1 MEELKV
7 IHLFKYVQ
15 LKRESNIAPIHI
27 NKNCVRKEREEL
39 TKAPMIPIK
48 GGWMVMMR
56 NFIFVD
62 GL

>member
-1 MEELKV
+1 M
-7 IHLFKYVQ
+7 YVQ

-27 NKNCVRKEREEL
+27 NKNRVRNEREEL
-39 TKAPMIPIK
+39 RKAPMIPIK